1 VAQKTAGKVFFLY
14 SRAGREVQSPTMKMP
29 RRSSLAIL
37 ILCAAPS
44 LLNAQTP
51 VVPDWALPGSATHKQ
66 VPPPKDF
73 HRPTV
78 TFNTPIGLFE
88 GQSDIGGPLLPGS
101 ASYDPG
107 TEQYT
112 LNSASYNIWYTRDE
126 FRYLWKRMSGD
137 ISLAADVTF
146 PDPKGYNDRKAVLV
160 IRQDLADDSMEIM
173 TAWHGRGLIHLA
185 LRPKKGADLAEVFH
199 LQEQPRHAGETPIR
213 IGIEKHGDTFALYLS
228 LNGEPMHQVGKTA
241 ELHFKK
247 HFYVGIGFCSHVPD
261 QSDTAVLSHVVLE
274 NSAGQVR

>member
-1 VAQKTAGKVFFLY
+1 
-14 SRAGREVQSPTMKMP
+14 MKLP
-29 RRSSLAIL
+29 RQSSLAIL
-37 ILCAAPS
+37 ILCAAQS

-51 VVPDWALPGSATHKQ
+51 TVPDWALPGSATHKQ

-88 GQSDIGGPLLPGS
+88 GQSDIGAPLLPGS

-126 FRYLWKRMSGD
+126 FRYLWQRMSGD

-160 IRQDLADDSMEIM
+160 IRQDLDDDSREIM

-199 LQEQPRHAGETPIR
+199 LQELPRHAGEAPIR

-228 LNGEPMHQVGKTA
+228 RNGEPMHQVGKTA

-261 QSDTAVLSHVVLE
+261 RSDTAVLSDVVLE
-274 NSAGQVR
+274 NSAGQVH